1 MHIISIVQYA
11 FISWLKHVQ
20 SYVGHTLKTFWRHFD
35 VLTASVN
42 NVAPQ
47 VRRHEKFQR
56 ACHACCV
63 QLESR
68 PWAADIFSIPKLRRG
83 MAIDLADGSFQCRWN
98 VCEAKPI
105 LASHLLINHVDPVP
119 SSGARFRPVE
129 VGCFRHLFCRL
140 GRCSIWYRWCLPI
153 HRCLL
158 QRSRSTGYSV
168 VSVCRTQLPWV
179 SGSSCLRTSRMIDT
193 SRIPWDFLKASA
205 STVFCVFHPF
215 APDLAEV
222 CDAMLWIRRRFVCFF
237 RANRGLGMC
246 WTCWYLCQM
255 LPVFPAKHLQ
265 FAGGF
270 PSPCLSTGG
279 YPLVI

>member
-1 MHIISIVQYA
+1 MFGLCFSAQKHVYVSGVGNYMHIICSVQYA
-11 FISWLKHVQ
+11 FISWVKHVQ

-35 VLTASVN
+35 VLTASVD

-83 MAIDLADGSFQCRWN
+83 MAIDWADGSFQCRWN

-168 VSVCRTQLPWV
+168 FPYAGHSFRGFQAQVVWEQVAWLTHRGSLGIFSRLQLQRFFVFSIHLHPTLLKSVTPCCG
-179 SGSSCLRTSRMIDT
+179 SG
-193 SRIPWDFLKASA
+193 
-205 STVFCVFHPF
+205 VG
-215 APDLAEV
+215 
-222 CDAMLWIRRRFVCFF
+222 FVCFF
-237 RANRGLGMC
+237 
-246 WTCWYLCQM
+246 
-255 LPVFPAKHLQ
+255 
-265 FAGGF
+265 
-270 PSPCLSTGG
+270 
-279 YPLVI
+279 

>member
-1 MHIISIVQYA
+1 MGLFGLISLDFSIPKTSDIPFIYCTCLVSAFLHKSTCTCPVYVTMHIICSMQYA
-11 FISWLKHVQ
+11 FISWVNHVQ

-35 VLTASVN
+35 VLTASVD

-47 VRRHEKFQR
+47 VRRHDKFQR

-105 LASHLLINHVDPVP
+105 LASHLWINHVDPVP

-140 GRCSIWYRWCLPI
+140 GRCSKWY
-153 HRCLL
+153 H
-158 QRSRSTGYSV
+158 
-168 VSVCRTQLPWV
+168 
-179 SGSSCLRTSRMIDT
+179 
-193 SRIPWDFLKASA
+193 
-205 STVFCVFHPF
+205 
-215 APDLAEV
+215 
-222 CDAMLWIRRRFVCFF
+222 
-237 RANRGLGMC
+237 
-246 WTCWYLCQM
+246 
-255 LPVFPAKHLQ
+255 
-265 FAGGF
+265 
-270 PSPCLSTGG
+270 
-279 YPLVI
+279 